1 MLKGAFE
8 TEVMTAE
15 EKERQEKMMAR
26 FKEQILRPYVSENI
40 YMELNIEN
48 LIRMF
53 EKARKELDDINMY
66 FNIRSGSDRK
76 NVLTP
81 PMNRRVKKHEL
92 RILFEELCYT
102 TKLTFKEVISYL
114 NMLD

>member
-1 MLKGAFE
+1 
-8 TEVMTAE
+8 
-15 EKERQEKMMAR
+15 
-26 FKEQILRPYVSENI
+26 
-40 YMELNIEN
+40 
-48 LIRMF
+48 MF

-66 FNIRSGSDRK
+66 FNIRNLSDRK

-102 TKLTFKEVISYL
+102 SKLTFKEVISYL
-114 NMLD
+114 NMLDERTLNVQEAINNHLELIKPAIYKNKEDRIERQMKKDKED